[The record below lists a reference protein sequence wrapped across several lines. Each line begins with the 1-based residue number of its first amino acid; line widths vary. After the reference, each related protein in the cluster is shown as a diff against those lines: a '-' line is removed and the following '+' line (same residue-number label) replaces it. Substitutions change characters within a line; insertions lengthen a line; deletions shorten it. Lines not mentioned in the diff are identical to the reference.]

1 MLKMLLGFSGLIYIF
16 IYTCT
21 YCLYQWQGST
31 ICCTEDEGI
40 VFYFKTCN
48 VCHHFC
54 RSCGPELQL
63 QPVDASVMLPLDI
76 DLSRKD
82 GSCFMYLHRSSELEG
97 EYECEAT
104 ISQFQISITVGISDI
119 QCFYDVFTPDF
130 SFQSA

>member
-1 MLKMLLGFSGLIYIF
+1 MKGLSAISRLAMF
-16 IYTCT
+16 VTSH
-21 YCLYQWQGST
+21 Q
-31 ICCTEDEGI
+31 
-40 VFYFKTCN
+40 
-48 VCHHFC
+48 FC

-97 EYECEAT
+97 EYECET

-119 QCFYDVFTPDF
+119 QCNNDI
-130 SFQSA
+130 